1 MYVFF
6 YYFIFLHRQVHD
18 DLQQLKEKLEN
29 FPPEEGEDTLDI
41 QNLKTAIKRTEMG
54 LRVSSTL
61 DIK

>member
-6 YYFIFLHRQVHD
+6 YYFIFLHQQVHD

-29 FPPEEGEDTLDI
+29 FPPEGEETLNI

-54 LRVSSTL
+54 LRVSRTL